1 MMIKACLVMAV
12 VCVAP
17 QAWAQEVDVNGATAS
32 QLEALPGI
40 GGKIAA
46 EIVRERDENGPFSG
60 IDDLQARVASVS
72 NGVANKLRGNVRFA
86 QSGTESVIIQE
97 GKVVSNDVVKKVLMR
112 FAAEP
117 TAREVQQQAVEY
129 LRAHPDMIDSWR
141 TRARVNALAPRVT
154 TTAQG
159 TLDDDLRTVTNLDA
173 AAAEI
178 ESKTDS
184 ATGRLTVGATW
195 DLDRLIFEPQEMA
208 VAREAARTAT
218 LRDRALSEVTRRY
231 YDRRRL
237 QVDLELAPPTDL
249 GDRVKKELRLQEL
262 TADLDAL
269 TGGWFSAQLEKA
281 GRSTY

>member
-1 MMIKACLVMAV
+1 
-12 VCVAP
+12 VAP

-117 TAREVQQQAVEY
+117 TEREVQQQAVEY